1 MTLSCGSGKGRAL
14 IFIEGDIFFMS
25 LYQIIPIFN
34 KKITRKSFRNDF
46 GNFCE
51 NVPTEFE
58 LQDSRQAEFSFHKLL
73 MITHEISHHFCVDS
87 RWNRQNRPILTLLKS
102 RLTCRRF
109 SEHPFTYCMVLL
121 CCIFQNTYL
130 WSVMRDKIEGW
141 PAVCYKMHLFQQI
154 IYLKILKFCYKLNLY
169 IRVIRNLSD

>member
-87 RWNRQNRPILTLLKS
+87 RWNRQNRPILTILKS
-102 RLTCRRF
+102 RLTCLRFYDAPIIGRKCLQLSYYFKEKKRRK
-109 SEHPFTYCMVLL
+109 STEKQWAIYHRVESRV
-121 CCIFQNTYL
+121 FQL
-130 WSVMRDKIEGW
+130 I
-141 PAVCYKMHLFQQI
+141 Q
-154 IYLKILKFCYKLNLY
+154 
-169 IRVIRNLSD
+169 

>member
-87 RWNRQNRPILTLLKS
+87 RWNRQNRPILTILKS
-102 RLTCRRF
+102 RLTCLRFYDAPITISYIFKVNKIVRTSMGAAARR
-109 SEHPFTYCMVLL
+109 
-121 CCIFQNTYL
+121 
-130 WSVMRDKIEGW
+130 
-141 PAVCYKMHLFQQI
+141 
-154 IYLKILKFCYKLNLY
+154 LKFDRL
-169 IRVIRNLSD
+169 

>member
-1 MTLSCGSGKGRAL
+1 MQKCVVSETQSCIFIKSHKFHDSMTLSCGSGKGRAL

-102 RLTCRRF
+102 HLTCRRF
-109 SEHPFTYCMVLL
+109 SEHGFKIRLEPFI
-121 CCIFQNTYL
+121 IFL
-130 WSVMRDKIEGW
+130 
-141 PAVCYKMHLFQQI
+141 
-154 IYLKILKFCYKLNLY
+154 
-169 IRVIRNLSD
+169 

>member
-87 RWNRQNRPILTLLKS
+87 RWNRQNCPILTLLKS

-109 SEHPFTYCMVLL
+109 SEQGFISNLIY
-121 CCIFQNTYL
+121 FF
-130 WSVMRDKIEGW
+130 SKITTFYVKLQFEFDSLPKFMFILAKAQHMQPSIGSHFS
-141 PAVCYKMHLFQQI
+141 KKIQQ
-154 IYLKILKFCYKLNLY
+154 KQ
-169 IRVIRNLSD
+169 

>member
-1 MTLSCGSGKGRAL
+1 MKAEHMQKCAVSETQSCIFIKSHKFHDSMTLSCGSGKGRAL

-58 LQDSRQAEFSFHKLL
+58 LQVSRQAEFSFHKLL

-87 RWNRQNRPILTLLKS
+87 RWNRQNRPILTILKS
-102 RLTCRRF
+102 RLTCLRF
-109 SEHPFTYCMVLL
+109 YDAP
-121 CCIFQNTYL
+121 
-130 WSVMRDKIEGW
+130 
-141 PAVCYKMHLFQQI
+141 I
-154 IYLKILKFCYKLNLY
+154 IRCEKLQE
-169 IRVIRNLSD
+169 